1 MKKTNKTQLI
11 QNYAQALYNASLDDS
26 SLENVVTDCEH
37 ISKALINISE
47 FKILNNPQLKTSQKT
62 QIAHEEFEENI
73 TLSKEGA
80 TNATLCVQNLTLCPS
95 TSRTYTVHLKC
106 KASGTYRILLDYEE
120 KNDGGLKPFVN
131 VTVRVGGEDAWQGT
145 LAELL
150 DGQTVPTLTGELQA
164 KEPFDVQVIYTMP
177 EQVGNEA
184 QDTFSDFEI
193 HFIIEKE

>member
-1 MKKTNKTQLI
+1 MSRLGITVLI
-11 QNYAQALYNASLDDS
+11 VSLCV
-26 SLENVVTDCEH
+26 LAATGGLLAAN
-37 ISKALINISE
+37 
-47 FKILNNPQLKTSQKT
+47 T

-193 HFIIEKE
+193 HFITIYFFCFWSRKSYIYRTIMINCFFNSPFCFSII